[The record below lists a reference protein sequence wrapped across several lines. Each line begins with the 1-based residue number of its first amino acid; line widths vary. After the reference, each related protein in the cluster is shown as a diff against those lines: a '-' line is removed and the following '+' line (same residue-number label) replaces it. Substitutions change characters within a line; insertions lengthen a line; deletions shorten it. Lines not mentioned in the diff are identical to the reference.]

1 MDSGRTVGAAMAA
14 ALLAVPVLASCGGT
28 PSADRQAA
36 AFEDDSDDAWSLT
49 VGEKAVVVFPE
60 EDYGGWI
67 LWTQSIAE
75 TDVAVLVDCPAD
87 TSGFAFH
94 DPRGGACVEA
104 VGPGTATL
112 VWTDPDGVDAYVSTI
127 EVAG

>member
-1 MDSGRTVGAAMAA
+1 MNSARAAGVAMAV
-14 ALLAVPVLASCGGT
+14 ALLAVPALASCGGT

-36 AFEDDSDDAWSLT
+36 AVEGDPDDVWSMT
-49 VGEKAVVVFPE
+49 VGQKAVVAFPE

-67 LWTQSIAE
+67 LWTQAIAE
-75 TDVAVLVDCPAD
+75 KDVAVLVDCPAD
-87 TSGFAFH
+87 TSGFAFD

-104 VGPGTATL
+104 IGPGTATL

-127 EVAG
+127 RVAG